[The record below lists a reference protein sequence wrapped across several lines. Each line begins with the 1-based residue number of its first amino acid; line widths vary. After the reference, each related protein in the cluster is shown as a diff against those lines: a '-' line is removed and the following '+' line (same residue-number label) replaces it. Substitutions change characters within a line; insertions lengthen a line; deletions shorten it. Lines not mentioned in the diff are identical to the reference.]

1 MADERAAQ
9 FTRQALEHLRADR
22 FPQAAEFAR
31 QAVELDPESGEAH
44 GALGIALAHMGRTA
58 EATDALKRSVELLPG
73 DAKARYNLAAHLFRI
88 GERDA
93 ALRQARA
100 ALEIQPTHRAAL
112 ELVRQLERM
121 TGSRPPDAP
130 PAPPPVEPS
139 DSPGGSVYQPGA
151 PIYYDP
157 GAAPRPLHSMAFI
170 ERMGSAWDG
179 VLWVTWTLNL
189 VATVAFYVVV
199 YTRIVPGAESMD
211 TASPSQQMQF
221 FDDVMT
227 QGFGWGA
234 AAVLMALA
242 MMAVWIVDIADRRPA
257 ATGMTLGV
265 IGAVLAPCCMCYLN
279 ILSIVIFVG
288 YFVATRRYT

>member
-44 GALGIALAHMGRTA
+44 GALGIALAQMGRTA

-88 GERDA
+88 GEHDA
-93 ALRQARA
+93 ALGQARA

-121 TGSRPPDAP
+121 TGSRPSDAP

-139 DSPGGSVYQPGA
+139 DSPGGSMYQPGA
-151 PIYYDP
+151 PICYDP

-189 VATVAFYVVV
+189 AATVAFYVVV
-199 YTRIVPGAESMD
+199 YTRIVPGAESME

-221 FDDVMT
+221 FEDVMT

-234 AAVLMALA
+234 VATLMAFA
-242 MMAVWIVDIADRRPA
+242 MMAVWIVDIVDRRPA

-265 IGAVLAPCCMCYLN
+265 IGALFAPCCMCYLN

-288 YFVATRRYT
+288 YFVTTRRYT